1 MPAMSYHLKPHH
13 IETAETFVDKAW
25 RNGGL
30 AELDIERFWADDAE
44 AQKDPFGDSIP
55 QVPFGAIPFWESV
68 FDELGL
74 PEDRWRF
81 ESDLEGL
88 NEVSKAY
95 NDKAEQIVGRRLL
108 YEGYRSADTDPDK
121 IAPIKGLHDVFEMPN
136 VWNNDS
142 QSYWLMESATSE
154 DELKALLDRVDAR
167 DIRSFILP
175 ENWDELKA
183 RLDPDEDYPPAY
195 RSQRGP
201 VTFSTSMYGAERLV
215 MLIHDNPDLA
225 ARLRDTIIRV
235 MIEFAEVLDAEAGRT
250 GEAEPRG
257 WYWLDDN
264 CCLLNPEMYEFYGY
278 PIAGALFDRFAPG
291 PEDSRGQHSD
301 SDMAHLLPIL
311 ARCNLHNCNFGPTL
325 TVSQIR
331 EHMPYTVI
339 QGQLAPFTYS
349 RNEEVNMVAEFLR
362 DFEMARDQRGLLF
375 ATAGSVNNGTRLT
388 GMRLLMA
395 AIQEFGRYDR

>member
-1 MPAMSYHLKPHH
+1 MSYHLQSHH
-13 IETAETFVDKAW
+13 IDAAETFVAKAW

-30 AELDIERFWADDAE
+30 AQLDIERFWADDAE
-44 AQKDPFGDSIP
+44 ARKDPFGADIP
-55 QVPFGAIPFWESV
+55 QVPFGGIPFCECL
-68 FDELGL
+68 FDELGV

-81 ESDLEGL
+81 ETDRQWMAEAT
-88 NEVSKAY
+88 KAY
-95 NDKAEQIVGRRLL
+95 NDKAEQIIGRRIL
-108 YEGYRSADTDPDK
+108 YEDYSSTEPSPSEM
-121 IAPIKGLHDVFEMPN
+121 APIKGLHDVFEMPN
-136 VWNNDS
+136 IWNNDS
-142 QSYWLMESATSE
+142 QSYWLMEAATSE

-175 ENWDELKA
+175 ENWDELKPTLA
-183 RLDPDEDYPPAY
+183 GRDYPYAY

-201 VTFSTSMYGAERLV
+201 VTFSTSMYGAQRLV

-235 MIEFAEVLDAEAGRT
+235 MIELAEVLDAEAGRT

-264 CCLLNPEMYEFYGY
+264 CYLLNPAMYDFYGY
-278 PIAGALFDRFAPG
+278 PIVQALFDRFAPD

-301 SDMAHLLPIL
+301 SDMSHLLPIL
-311 ARCNLHNCNFGPTL
+311 ARCKLHNCNFGPTL

-331 EHMPYTVI
+331 EHMPRTVI

-375 ATAGSVNNGTRLT
+375 ATAGSINNGTRLT

>member
-1 MPAMSYHLKPHH
+1 MPTMSYHLRPHH
-13 IETAETFVDKAW
+13 IATAETFVDKAR

-44 AQKDPFGDSIP
+44 AQKDPFGADIP
-55 QVPFGAIPFWESV
+55 QVPFGALPFEECI
-68 FDELGL
+68 FDELGI

-81 ESDLEGL
+81 ESDPQWLRQ
-88 NEVSKAY
+88 VAKAY
-95 NDKAEQIVGRRLL
+95 NDKAEAIVGRRLL
-108 YEGYRSADTDPDK
+108 SERQPPTDADPAG

-142 QSYWLMESATSE
+142 QCYWLMESATNE

-175 ENWDELKA
+175 ENWDGLKA
-183 RLDPDEDYPPAY
+183 SLDPAASLPHAY

-201 VTFSTSMYGAERLV
+201 VTFSTSMYGSDRLIL
-215 MLIHDNPDLA
+215 LIHDNPALA

-235 MIEFAEVLDAEAGRT
+235 MIEMAEVLDIEAGRT
-250 GEAEPRG
+250 GPAEPRG

-264 CCLLNPEMYEFYGY
+264 CCLLNPEIYEFYGY
-278 PIAGALFDRFAPG
+278 PIVQALFDRFAPA
-291 PEDSRGQHSD
+291 PDDLRGQHSD

-331 EHMPYTVI
+331 KHMPHTVI

-349 RNEEVNMVAEFLR
+349 RNEEVNMVAELLR